1 MDPILWAALL
11 LICAMALV
19 VLEVFIPSG
28 GILGFLSAASA
39 VASIVIAFRS
49 GPLAGL
55 VFVIVAILG
64 LPAAIALALRIL
76 PDTPIGRRLLLRP
89 PKADEVLPDD
99 EKRRALLALVGKTGK
114 AKTMMLPSGAAIIEG
129 RTVNALSEGMP
140 IESGQA
146 VRVIEVRGNRVV
158 VRIVEDAAPSIRD
171 DEGLDRPLDSLGL
184 DSLEDPLS

>member
-11 LICAMALV
+11 LICAMTLV

-55 VFVIVAILG
+55 VFVVVAILG
-64 LPAAIALALRIL
+64 MPAAIALAFRIL
-76 PDTPIGRRLLLRP
+76 PDTPMGRRLLLRP
-89 PKADEVLPDD
+89 PKANEVLPDD
-99 EKRRALLALVGKTGK
+99 EKRRELLAMVGKIGK

-129 RTVNALSEGMP
+129 QTVNALSEGMP

-158 VRIVEDAAPSIRD
+158 VRLVEDATPSIRD